1 MKEKLYTIPVHD
13 AFQEECECP
22 VCSMYRSIEQDALR
36 FTMSGYMVEERR
48 MESNR
53 VGFCERHM
61 KMLYEGEDRLGLA
74 WMIKTHMEH
83 IIGEIEKRQEAPVKQ
98 ASFFKKKAEP
108 SELTSYLEFL
118 DHSCFVCDK
127 INAMFERYLVTIFYL
142 YKKEEAFRGLFR
154 KSKGFCTEHYRML
167 AEMAPAQLGG
177 ELLQQFMKYA
187 GLDEET
193 AVKAVE
199 YYRERYTDIGIFEN
213 EVYPGVEDM
222 LDKLRGKGYILAVAS
237 SKPERFVKKVLD
249 HFDLT
254 KYFQEIVGSEMNGGR
269 TSKADVIEEA
279 LDRLHMADHREQVVM
294 VGDKEHDVFGARKA
308 GLKCLAVS
316 YGYGSEEELKN
327 ANPLKI
333 VDSAQEVLDFFS

>member
-1 MKEKLYTIPVHD
+1 MYKVILFDLDGTLTESGEGITKSVQYALEKLGQPEPDLKKLEV
-13 AFQEECECP
+13 F
-22 VCSMYRSIEQDALR
+22 
-36 FTMSGYMVEERR
+36 
-48 MESNR
+48 
-53 VGFCERHM
+53 VG
-61 KMLYEGEDRLGLA
+61 
-74 WMIKTHMEH
+74 
-83 IIGEIEKRQEAPVKQ
+83 P
-98 ASFFKKKAEP
+98 P
-108 SELTSYLEFL
+108 
-118 DHSCFVCDK
+118 
-127 INAMFERYLVTIFYL
+127 
-142 YKKEEAFRGLFR
+142 
-154 KSKGFCTEHYRML
+154 
-167 AEMAPAQLGG
+167 
-177 ELLQQFMKYA
+177 LLQQFMKYA
-187 GLDEET
+187 DLDEET

-254 KYFQEIVGSEMNGGR
+254 KYFHEIVGSEMNGGR

-279 LDRLHMADHREQVVM
+279 LDRLHMADHRDQVVM
-294 VGDKEHDVFGARKA
+294 VGDKEHDVFGARKT

>member
-1 MKEKLYTIPVHD
+1 MYKVILFDLDGTLTESGEGITKSVQYALEKLGQPEPDLKKLEV
-13 AFQEECECP
+13 F
-22 VCSMYRSIEQDALR
+22 
-36 FTMSGYMVEERR
+36 
-48 MESNR
+48 
-53 VGFCERHM
+53 VG
-61 KMLYEGEDRLGLA
+61 
-74 WMIKTHMEH
+74 
-83 IIGEIEKRQEAPVKQ
+83 P
-98 ASFFKKKAEP
+98 P
-108 SELTSYLEFL
+108 
-118 DHSCFVCDK
+118 
-127 INAMFERYLVTIFYL
+127 
-142 YKKEEAFRGLFR
+142 
-154 KSKGFCTEHYRML
+154 
-167 AEMAPAQLGG
+167 
-177 ELLQQFMKYA
+177 LLQQFMKYA

-254 KYFQEIVGSEMNGGR
+254 KYFHEIVGSEMNGGR

-279 LDRLHMADHREQVVM
+279 LDRLHMADHRDQVVM
-294 VGDKEHDVFGARKA
+294 VGDKEQDVFGARKA

-333 VDSAQEVLDFFS
+333 VDSAQEVLGFFS

>member
-1 MKEKLYTIPVHD
+1 MYKVILFDLDGTLTESGEGITKSVQYALEKLGQPEPDLKKLEV
-13 AFQEECECP
+13 F
-22 VCSMYRSIEQDALR
+22 
-36 FTMSGYMVEERR
+36 
-48 MESNR
+48 
-53 VGFCERHM
+53 VG
-61 KMLYEGEDRLGLA
+61 
-74 WMIKTHMEH
+74 
-83 IIGEIEKRQEAPVKQ
+83 P
-98 ASFFKKKAEP
+98 P
-108 SELTSYLEFL
+108 
-118 DHSCFVCDK
+118 
-127 INAMFERYLVTIFYL
+127 
-142 YKKEEAFRGLFR
+142 
-154 KSKGFCTEHYRML
+154 
-167 AEMAPAQLGG
+167 
-177 ELLQQFMKYA
+177 LLQQFMKYA

-254 KYFQEIVGSEMNGGR
+254 KYFHEIVGSEMNGGR

-279 LDRLHMADHREQVVM
+279 LDRLHMADHRDQVVM
-294 VGDKEHDVFGARKA
+294 VGDKEHDVFGARKT

-333 VDSAQEVLDFFS
+333 VDSAQEVLNFFS

>member
-1 MKEKLYTIPVHD
+1 MYKVILFDLDGTLTESGEGITKSVQYALEKLGQPEPDLKKLEV
-13 AFQEECECP
+13 F
-22 VCSMYRSIEQDALR
+22 
-36 FTMSGYMVEERR
+36 
-48 MESNR
+48 
-53 VGFCERHM
+53 VG
-61 KMLYEGEDRLGLA
+61 
-74 WMIKTHMEH
+74 
-83 IIGEIEKRQEAPVKQ
+83 P
-98 ASFFKKKAEP
+98 P
-108 SELTSYLEFL
+108 
-118 DHSCFVCDK
+118 
-127 INAMFERYLVTIFYL
+127 
-142 YKKEEAFRGLFR
+142 
-154 KSKGFCTEHYRML
+154 
-167 AEMAPAQLGG
+167 
-177 ELLQQFMKYA
+177 LLQQFMKYA

-269 TSKADVIEEA
+269 TSKSDVIEEA

-308 GLKCLAVS
+308 GLQCLAVS

-333 VDSAQEVLDFFS
+333 ADSAQEVLDFFS

>member
-1 MKEKLYTIPVHD
+1 MYKVILFDLDGTLTESGEGITKSVQYALEKLGQPEPDLKKLEV
-13 AFQEECECP
+13 F
-22 VCSMYRSIEQDALR
+22 
-36 FTMSGYMVEERR
+36 
-48 MESNR
+48 
-53 VGFCERHM
+53 VG
-61 KMLYEGEDRLGLA
+61 
-74 WMIKTHMEH
+74 
-83 IIGEIEKRQEAPVKQ
+83 P
-98 ASFFKKKAEP
+98 P
-108 SELTSYLEFL
+108 
-118 DHSCFVCDK
+118 
-127 INAMFERYLVTIFYL
+127 
-142 YKKEEAFRGLFR
+142 
-154 KSKGFCTEHYRML
+154 
-167 AEMAPAQLGG
+167 
-177 ELLQQFMKYA
+177 LLQQFMKYA

-308 GLKCLAVS
+308 GLQCLAVS

-333 VDSAQEVLDFFS
+333 ADSAQEVFDFFS

>member
-1 MKEKLYTIPVHD
+1 MYKVILFDLDGTLTESGEGITKSVQYALEKLGQPEPDLKKLEV
-13 AFQEECECP
+13 F
-22 VCSMYRSIEQDALR
+22 
-36 FTMSGYMVEERR
+36 
-48 MESNR
+48 
-53 VGFCERHM
+53 VG
-61 KMLYEGEDRLGLA
+61 
-74 WMIKTHMEH
+74 
-83 IIGEIEKRQEAPVKQ
+83 P
-98 ASFFKKKAEP
+98 P
-108 SELTSYLEFL
+108 
-118 DHSCFVCDK
+118 
-127 INAMFERYLVTIFYL
+127 
-142 YKKEEAFRGLFR
+142 
-154 KSKGFCTEHYRML
+154 
-167 AEMAPAQLGG
+167 
-177 ELLQQFMKYA
+177 LLQQFMKYA

-308 GLKCLAVS
+308 GLQCLAVS

-333 VDSAQEVLDFFS
+333 ADSAQEVLDFFS

>member
-1 MKEKLYTIPVHD
+1 MYKVILFDLDGTLTESGEGITKSVQYALEKLGQPEPDLKKLEV
-13 AFQEECECP
+13 F
-22 VCSMYRSIEQDALR
+22 
-36 FTMSGYMVEERR
+36 
-48 MESNR
+48 
-53 VGFCERHM
+53 VG
-61 KMLYEGEDRLGLA
+61 
-74 WMIKTHMEH
+74 
-83 IIGEIEKRQEAPVKQ
+83 P
-98 ASFFKKKAEP
+98 P
-108 SELTSYLEFL
+108 
-118 DHSCFVCDK
+118 
-127 INAMFERYLVTIFYL
+127 
-142 YKKEEAFRGLFR
+142 
-154 KSKGFCTEHYRML
+154 
-167 AEMAPAQLGG
+167 
-177 ELLQQFMKYA
+177 LLQQFMKYA
-187 GLDEET
+187 DLDEET

-254 KYFQEIVGSEMNGGR
+254 KYFHEIVGSEMNGGR

-279 LDRLHMADHREQVVM
+279 LDRLHMADHRDQVVM
-294 VGDKEHDVFGARKA
+294 VGDKGHDVFGARKA

>member
-1 MKEKLYTIPVHD
+1 MYKVILFDLDGTLTESGEGITKSVQYALEKLGQPEPDLKKLEV
-13 AFQEECECP
+13 F
-22 VCSMYRSIEQDALR
+22 
-36 FTMSGYMVEERR
+36 
-48 MESNR
+48 
-53 VGFCERHM
+53 VG
-61 KMLYEGEDRLGLA
+61 
-74 WMIKTHMEH
+74 
-83 IIGEIEKRQEAPVKQ
+83 P
-98 ASFFKKKAEP
+98 P
-108 SELTSYLEFL
+108 
-118 DHSCFVCDK
+118 
-127 INAMFERYLVTIFYL
+127 
-142 YKKEEAFRGLFR
+142 
-154 KSKGFCTEHYRML
+154 
-167 AEMAPAQLGG
+167 
-177 ELLQQFMKYA
+177 LLQQFMKYA

-254 KYFQEIVGSEMNGGR
+254 KYFHEIVGSEMNGGR

-279 LDRLHMADHREQVVM
+279 LDRLHMADHRDQVVM

-308 GLKCLAVS
+308 GLQCLAVS

>member
-1 MKEKLYTIPVHD
+1 MYKVILFDLDGTLTESGEGITKSVQYALEKLGQPEPDLKKLEV
-13 AFQEECECP
+13 F
-22 VCSMYRSIEQDALR
+22 
-36 FTMSGYMVEERR
+36 
-48 MESNR
+48 
-53 VGFCERHM
+53 VG
-61 KMLYEGEDRLGLA
+61 
-74 WMIKTHMEH
+74 
-83 IIGEIEKRQEAPVKQ
+83 P
-98 ASFFKKKAEP
+98 P
-108 SELTSYLEFL
+108 
-118 DHSCFVCDK
+118 
-127 INAMFERYLVTIFYL
+127 
-142 YKKEEAFRGLFR
+142 
-154 KSKGFCTEHYRML
+154 
-167 AEMAPAQLGG
+167 
-177 ELLQQFMKYA
+177 LLQQFMKYA

-213 EVYPGVEDM
+213 KVYPGVEDM

-254 KYFQEIVGSEMNGGR
+254 KYFHEIVGSEMNGGR

-279 LDRLHMADHREQVVM
+279 LDRLHMADHRDQVVM

-308 GLKCLAVS
+308 GLQCLAVF

-333 VDSAQEVLDFFS
+333 ADSAQEVLDFFS

>member
-1 MKEKLYTIPVHD
+1 
-13 AFQEECECP
+13 
-22 VCSMYRSIEQDALR
+22 
-36 FTMSGYMVEERR
+36 
-48 MESNR
+48 
-53 VGFCERHM
+53 
-61 KMLYEGEDRLGLA
+61 
-74 WMIKTHMEH
+74 
-83 IIGEIEKRQEAPVKQ
+83 
-98 ASFFKKKAEP
+98 
-108 SELTSYLEFL
+108 
-118 DHSCFVCDK
+118 
-127 INAMFERYLVTIFYL
+127 
-142 YKKEEAFRGLFR
+142 
-154 KSKGFCTEHYRML
+154 
-167 AEMAPAQLGG
+167 
-177 ELLQQFMKYA
+177 MKYA

>member
-1 MKEKLYTIPVHD
+1 MYKVILFDLDGTLTESGEGITKSVQYALEKLGQPEPDLKKLEV
-13 AFQEECECP
+13 F
-22 VCSMYRSIEQDALR
+22 
-36 FTMSGYMVEERR
+36 
-48 MESNR
+48 
-53 VGFCERHM
+53 VG
-61 KMLYEGEDRLGLA
+61 
-74 WMIKTHMEH
+74 
-83 IIGEIEKRQEAPVKQ
+83 P
-98 ASFFKKKAEP
+98 P
-108 SELTSYLEFL
+108 
-118 DHSCFVCDK
+118 
-127 INAMFERYLVTIFYL
+127 
-142 YKKEEAFRGLFR
+142 
-154 KSKGFCTEHYRML
+154 
-167 AEMAPAQLGG
+167 
-177 ELLQQFMKYA
+177 LLQQFMKYA
-187 GLDEET
+187 DLDEET

-254 KYFQEIVGSEMNGGR
+254 KYFHEIVGSEMNGGR

-279 LDRLHMADHREQVVM
+279 LDRLHMADHRDQVVM

-308 GLKCLAVS
+308 GLQCLAVS

-333 VDSAQEVLDFFS
+333 ADSAQEVLDFFS